1 MTGGDTM
8 LRRGLLRV
16 RFGGTNS
23 GRGIIPTK
31 PKLLFLCDV
40 CASAANPAIPLQA
53 AAKPIR
59 RWLAV
64 VIQLQHLCHIKSVR
78 EVSMEAVTIN
88 HQLLAKAGSPLSFA
102 SGEVIFRAGDPGDNM
117 YVVRSGEVEI
127 ELNGK
132 VIETVASGGFFGEM
146 ALIDGSPRVA
156 TCRAKTNCEVAAINE
171 KNFVILVDEMPYFA
185 LFVMR
190 TLVSRLRL
198 MDQRL

>member
-1 MTGGDTM
+1 
-8 LRRGLLRV
+8 
-16 RFGGTNS
+16 
-23 GRGIIPTK
+23 
-31 PKLLFLCDV
+31 
-40 CASAANPAIPLQA
+40 
-53 AAKPIR
+53 
-59 RWLAV
+59 
-64 VIQLQHLCHIKSVR
+64 
-78 EVSMEAVTIN
+78 MEAVIIN

-117 YVVRSGEVEI
+117 YVEI

-132 VIETVASGGFFGEM
+132 VIETVASGGFFDEM

>member
-1 MTGGDTM
+1 
-8 LRRGLLRV
+8 
-16 RFGGTNS
+16 
-23 GRGIIPTK
+23 
-31 PKLLFLCDV
+31 
-40 CASAANPAIPLQA
+40 
-53 AAKPIR
+53 
-59 RWLAV
+59 
-64 VIQLQHLCHIKSVR
+64 
-78 EVSMEAVTIN
+78 MEAVTIN
-88 HQLLAKAGSPLSFA
+88 HQLLAKAGSPQSFA
-102 SGEVIFRAGDPGDNM
+102 SGEVIYRAGDPGDNM
-117 YVVRSGEVEI
+117 YVVRSGQVEI

-171 KNFVILVDEMPYFA
+171 KNFVLLVDEMPYFA